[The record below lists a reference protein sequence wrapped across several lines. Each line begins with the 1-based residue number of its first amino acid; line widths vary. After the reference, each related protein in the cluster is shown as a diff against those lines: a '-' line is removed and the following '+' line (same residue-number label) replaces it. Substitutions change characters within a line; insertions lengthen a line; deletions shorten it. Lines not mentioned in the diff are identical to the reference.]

1 MSAFGIA
8 DVKAYLG
15 WQRSDNLNP
24 VYVDIWS
31 TFAKCQP
38 ESPGLT
44 WYKKH
49 SLKQVLSTTNILDKK
64 FFAAATFEDL

>member
-1 MSAFGIA
+1 MSALGIA

-15 WQRSDNLNP
+15 WQRSDNLHP
-24 VYVDIWS
+24 VYVEIWL

-49 SLKQVLSTTNILDKK
+49 
-64 FFAAATFEDL
+64 